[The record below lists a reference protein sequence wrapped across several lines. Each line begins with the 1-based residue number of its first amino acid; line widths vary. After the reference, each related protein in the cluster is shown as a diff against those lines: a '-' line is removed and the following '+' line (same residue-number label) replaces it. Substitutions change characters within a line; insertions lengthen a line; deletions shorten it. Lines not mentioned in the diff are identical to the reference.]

1 MKPTRKDLIR
11 VLREREFA
19 RIDAKIKELEGQQLR
34 LTDDKSEQSIRN
46 RAIAQFRKMP
56 GPRKLIKAMDA
67 ASIPYVIECS
77 GHWQGNKT
85 SFRATVFFKIEGDQS
100 INNDIKPTAKE
111 LAATEKVMTHNAKLQ
126 GQIQLLRSRRNG
138 LEYED
143 GTKLIEE
150 TLSRILVEGDDT
162 IQKLMAALETRLDQA
177 LTGAQAT
184 NG

>member
-1 MKPTRKDLIR
+1 LKPTRKDLIR

-46 RAIAQFRKMP
+46 RAISQFRKMP

-67 ASIPYVIECS
+67 AGIHYTIACS

-85 SFRATVFFKIEGDQS
+85 VFRATVYFEIEGDQS
-100 INNDIKPTAKE
+100 IANDIKPTAKE

-143 GTKLIEE
+143 GQKLIEE
-150 TLSRILVEGDDT
+150 TLSRMLVEGDDT

-177 LTGAQAT
+177 LSAT
-184 NG
+184 QS